1 MSKLSALKATPVW
14 YDVTIPSTGVKTK
27 FKSYTIGDEKS
38 LLIAQESEDS
48 DTMVSTLH
56 AVIQNCLREPQEPLT
71 VYDLEYLYTKLR
83 SKSVGEISNLVMTCN
98 TPKCAEEEVK
108 TKVPVNLETV
118 YIDRPEGQKP
128 FLVVKITPTRGMKIT
143 HPSVSEAMIIDSIE
157 REVDRDLISLS
168 LCIREVYDGDEVLDM
183 SGETQADRMS
193 FVVDLPVSVKDEAI
207 EFLDNMPT
215 TAIDVKFKCLGCRKD
230 HSITLKGM
238 SNFF

>member
-1 MSKLSALKATPVW
+1 
-14 YDVTIPSTGVKTK
+14 
-27 FKSYTIGDEKS
+27 
-38 LLIAQESEDS
+38 
-48 DTMVSTLH
+48 
-56 AVIQNCLREPQEPLT
+56 
-71 VYDLEYLYTKLR
+71 
-83 SKSVGEISNLVMTCN
+83 
-98 TPKCAEEEVK
+98 
-108 TKVPVNLETV
+108 
-118 YIDRPEGQKP
+118 
-128 FLVVKITPTRGMKIT
+128 MKIT

-157 REVDRDLISLS
+157 RAVDRDLISLS

-215 TAIDVKFKCLGCRKD
+215 AAIDIKFKCRGCHKD